1 MWVLTKVENLHCK
14 ICCKTTLIAVDNV
27 SQVCN
32 DQRIALILSL
42 ERGAASSYLSS
53 SERSLPRLLHLSYSC
68 TIEAVQ
74 QPQYS
79 RTAVQPYALQPFSL
93 PAVVRSYARTPQL
106 DHCQQLQS
114 SSASTIQYTHTC
126 PPRATSRTVGMV
138 LGKKLDA
145 GGRKKN
151 S

>member
-106 DHCQQLQS
+106 DHCQHFQCRYLKIDLPLAKDL
-114 SSASTIQYTHTC
+114 ASFNC
-126 PPRATSRTVGMV
+126 APSSRTHPPLANKV
-138 LGKKLDA
+138 
-145 GGRKKN
+145 
-151 S
+151 

>member
-1 MWVLTKVENLHCK
+1 MIARIRARRRWVEF
-14 ICCKTTLIAVDNV
+14 VDNV

-79 RTAVQPYALQPFSL
+79 RTAVRPSALQPSSRRTLVRRSL
-93 PAVVRSYARTPQL
+93 
-106 DHCQQLQS
+106 
-114 SSASTIQYTHTC
+114 TIVN
-126 PPRATSRTVGMV
+126 R
-138 LGKKLDA
+138 L
-145 GGRKKN
+145 
-151 S
+151 